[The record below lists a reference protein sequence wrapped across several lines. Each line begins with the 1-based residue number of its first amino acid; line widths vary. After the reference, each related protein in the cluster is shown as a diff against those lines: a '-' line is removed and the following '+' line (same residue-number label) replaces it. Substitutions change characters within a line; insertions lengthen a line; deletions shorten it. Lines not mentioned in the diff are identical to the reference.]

1 MTRAEVVVTGEGR
14 IKGFRISGHSGAG
27 DSGEDIVC
35 AAISSAAYL
44 TANTVTEVIHAD
56 AIAEAEDGY
65 FYLSVAKKDLGRC
78 ADVLNGLKLHL
89 LSLEEQ
95 YPENLNVFYLEV

>member
-1 MTRAEVVVTGEGR
+1 MTRAEVLVTGEGR

-44 TANTVTEVIHAD
+44 SANTVTEVIHAD

-89 LSLEEQ
+89 LSLEIHS
-95 YPENLNVFYLEV
+95 